1 MRNSLWRLISWT
13 TRVALTTLLFAVTG
27 NAAHAGGH
35 ERARLDTQLAA
46 MEKLYP
52 FAGTWLGEGWFT
64 LRGERTELV
73 QGVTVSVEMKGQ
85 VMTTRDIILRRVEPA
100 VPPASATFGVWSY
113 DDLAG
118 EYLFRSY
125 FGAGFRDYEM
135 SVPEPGLLIA
145 TGETERGLGRLTMD
159 VRDGVW
165 RERAE
170 RSTDDGETW
179 APNYE
184 IVMRRYANPLGDPS
198 VD

>member
-1 MRNSLWRLISWT
+1 MLRFKTKRHGRQALIASLVLACAS
-13 TRVALTTLLFAVTG
+13 LTGTVQ
-27 NAAHAGGH
+27 AGGH
-35 ERARLDTQLAA
+35 ARQSLDAQLAA

-113 DDLAG
+113 DDAAG

-125 FGAGFRDYEM
+125 FGAGFRDYDM
-135 SVPEPGLLIA
+135 QVPEAGLLIA

-165 RERAE
+165 REKAE
-170 RSTDDGETW
+170 RSADGGETW
-179 APNYE
+179 ALNYE
-184 IVMRRYANPLGDPS
+184 IIMRRYANPLGDPG